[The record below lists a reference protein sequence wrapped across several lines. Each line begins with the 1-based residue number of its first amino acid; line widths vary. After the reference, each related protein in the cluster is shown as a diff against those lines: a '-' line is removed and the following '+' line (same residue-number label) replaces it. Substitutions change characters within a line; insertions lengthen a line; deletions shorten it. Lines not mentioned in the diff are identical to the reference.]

1 MREKFLQLMMS
12 PIILTTNSFSFMSP
26 VVTRRSSVV
35 VMRAASSSSAQRN
48 TAMLLLSPSRLRLR
62 DNAALTRAVELGSDG
77 LSISLVWPYSTTHQ
91 LTPAEAFGFA
101 ATRALNDELES
112 LGQTLHLFPSQDDLV
127 QVVQSLSPSHLVVD
141 TCLLDMHHNN
151 AQTLSEKLHAVTN
164 ATNVLEV
171 MDDGTLVSFND
182 VAKVLGRSR
191 QGGRILR
198 WSTFLNSTM
207 KQQLEFEQ
215 HFRPIP
221 SLPPPLHNDLSEL
234 ATATLP
240 IPSVDTFPLWAK
252 QLLEDWGDISEAEA
266 MRRAINSGN
275 LTKEQDSSF
284 SSSLTEKGSRNTKL
298 SPYLRWG
305 IISPQQCAHNGVRL
319 RDLLWRD
326 WSHVSYALL
335 APLRRGEAVMEFM
348 NNSCGCS
355 KQHDMQDVSET
366 DLFHL
371 WCVGNS
377 GSALVDAGMRQ
388 LWKQGW
394 MPRRIRLLAAAC
406 LVEGLGLDWR
416 LGRDWFKN
424 TLIDHDP
431 AINEAMWQNAG
442 LVGVD
447 PFYAGIT
454 FEQPPTTEQEQA
466 YVDEWSNE
474 SLIWPSFLKTYAAM
488 KPPSQLVELAGSRR
502 KELRDKGIYKAAR
515 RVSNAGVRV
524 AWKGL
529 SSTTSSIEAGEVI
542 GIGLVPVHELE
553 I

>member
-1 MREKFLQLMMS
+1 
-12 PIILTTNSFSFMSP
+12 MSP

-48 TAMLLLSPSRLRLR
+48 TAMLVLSPSRLRLR
-62 DNAALTRAVELGSDG
+62 DNAALTKAAELGTDG
-77 LSISLVWPYSTTHQ
+77 LCISLVWPYSTTHQ

-112 LGQTLHLFPSQDDLV
+112 LGQTLQLFPSQDDLV
-127 QVVQSLSPSHLVVD
+127 QVVQELSPCHLVVD
-141 TCLLDMHHNN
+141 TCLLDMHHNH
-151 AQTLSEKLHAVTN
+151 AKTLSEKLLAVTN

-182 VAKVLGRSR
+182 VAKILGRSR

-198 WSTFLNSTM
+198 WSTFLNNTM
-207 KQQLEFEQ
+207 KEQLEFEQ

-221 SLPPPLHNDLSEL
+221 SLPPPLHNDPSDL
-234 ATATLP
+234 ATTTLP

-266 MRRAINSGN
+266 MRRVINSGN
-275 LTKEQDSSF
+275 QTKEQDSSF

-348 NNSCGCS
+348 NNSCSCRQ
-355 KQHDMQDVSET
+355 QHDMQDVSDT

-371 WCVGNS
+371 WCVGNT
-377 GSALVDAGMRQ
+377 GFTLVDAGMRQ

-424 TLIDHDP
+424 TLVDHDP

-454 FEQPPTTEQEQA
+454 FEQPPTTEQDQA
-466 YVDEWSNE
+466 YVDKWSNE
-474 SLIWPSFLKTYAAM
+474 SLIWPSFLKTYATM
-488 KPPSQLVELAGSRR
+488 KPPSQIVELAESRR

-524 AWKGL
+524 AWDGL
-529 SSTTSSIEAGEVI
+529 SSTTSSVEAGEVI
-542 GIGLVPVHELE
+542 GIGLVHVHELE